1 MAPKKKKRKYSS
13 SVAAAARD
21 ALYSSSSD
29 SSSEE
34 EESESDDE
42 SESSSSSE
50 EDEPIRKKKK
60 VSASSKS
67 NTTSSKHTSTKAKYS
82 RRHLKPLFEKGDK
95 VSSAWWQDEKRSG
108 ETQWYPGSIKSYT
121 QEETNSPYGPT
132 RYYDI
137 DFDDGDELTDVE
149 DYYVFPE
156 VDYILQQK
164 NDFKPNWIGVKNV
177 TDKSVKGDRWPG
189 DVGWYVATLGDGK
202 ESEHARLSGKWVYSF
217 AVVLIYCAVCIANTN
232 NEHILCTKLY
242 TQMQWMPMTII
253 LYKPRGRKQRNRN

>member
-1 MAPKKKKRKYSS
+1 MAPKKKRKYSS

-29 SSSEE
+29 SSSS
-34 EESESDDE
+34 SEDDSDSDDE
-42 SESSSSSE
+42 SEQSSSSSE

-67 NTTSSKHTSTKAKYS
+67 ITTSKKSTINHTTNTKAKYS
-82 RRHLKPLFEKGDK
+82 RRHLKPLFEKGDR
-95 VSSAWWQDEKRSG
+95 VFSAWWKDEKRSG
-108 ETQWYPGSIKSYT
+108 ETQWYPGLIKSYT

-137 DFDDGDELTDVE
+137 DFDDGDELYKVE

-189 DVGWYVATLGDGK
+189 DVGWYVANLGDGK
-202 ESEHARLSGKWVYSF
+202 ESEHARLSGK
-217 AVVLIYCAVCIANTN
+217 
-232 NEHILCTKLY
+232 
-242 TQMQWMPMTII
+242 
-253 LYKPRGRKQRNRN
+253 

>member
-1 MAPKKKKRKYSS
+1 MWILLIVALAVSPIVLSWARFGLVIYIDTHFGGIFKIDRANGNKQQLNYNQSTATQLISMAPKNKRKYSS

-29 SSSEE
+29 SSEE
-34 EESESDDE
+34 DEFDSDDE
-42 SESSSSSE
+42 SEQSSSSSE

-67 NTTSSKHTSTKAKYS
+67 NTTSKKSTTNHTTNTKAKYS

-95 VSSAWWQDEKRSG
+95 VFSAWWKDKKRSG

-121 QEETNSPYGPT
+121 EEETNSPYGPT

-137 DFDDGDELTDVE
+137 DFDDGDELYNVE

-177 TDKSVKGDRWPG
+177 TDKSMKGDRWPG
-189 DVGWYVATLGDGK
+189 DVGWYVA
-202 ESEHARLSGKWVYSF
+202 V
-217 AVVLIYCAVCIANTN
+217 N
-232 NEHILCTKLY
+232 
-242 TQMQWMPMTII
+242 P
-253 LYKPRGRKQRNRN
+253 

>member
-42 SESSSSSE
+42 SEQPSSSSE
-50 EDEPIRKKKK
+50 EDDEPIRKKKK

-67 NTTSSKHTSTKAKYS
+67 NTSTKAKYS

-95 VSSAWWQDEKRSG
+95 VSSAWWKEKRSG
-108 ETQWYPGSIKSYT
+108 EPQWYPGSIKSYT
-121 QEETNSPYGPT
+121 EEETNSPYGPT

-137 DFDDGDELTDVE
+137 DFDDGDELYHVE
-149 DYYVFPE
+149 DYFVFPE

-177 TDKSVKGDRWPG
+177 RDKSVKKDKSWASV
-189 DVGWYVATLGDGK
+189 VGWYVATLGDGK
-202 ESEHARLSGKWVYSF
+202 ESKHARLSGKYVYSF

>member
-29 SSSEE
+29 SSEE
-34 EESESDDE
+34 DESDSDDE
-42 SESSSSSE
+42 SDQPSSSSSE

-67 NTTSSKHTSTKAKYS
+67 NTTSKKSTINHTTNTKAKYS

-95 VSSAWWQDEKRSG
+95 VSSAWWKDEKRSG
-108 ETQWYPGSIKSYT
+108 EPQWYAGSIKSYT
-121 QEETNSPYGPT
+121 EEETNSPYGPT

-137 DFDDGDELTDVE
+137 DFDDGDELNGVE

-177 TDKSVKGDRWPG
+177 RDKSVKGGKSWASV
-189 DVGWYVATLGDGK
+189 VGWYVATLGDGK
-202 ESEHARLSGKWVYSF
+202 ESEHARLSGK
-217 AVVLIYCAVCIANTN
+217 
-232 NEHILCTKLY
+232 
-242 TQMQWMPMTII
+242 
-253 LYKPRGRKQRNRN
+253 